1 MPLRGPTTQGA
12 ADETPPMNRRQI
24 LKLAAGAWLAGAGRR
39 AWAEEDPIPFGIAP
53 VFLTELTSL
62 LQDWRAYLEPRLGSP
77 VAFVQRDN
85 YREVT
90 DSLLSGRLL
99 FAWICGY
106 PYVAHRDRLD
116 LVAVPVYQGAP
127 LYRSYLIVG
136 ASDRSTHSLKD
147 LEGHIFAYADPDSNS
162 GFLVPRVELVRQGI
176 DPDRFFRRTFFS
188 GGHRNAIEAVSV
200 GLADGAHVDGYVW
213 DTMERFSPQL
223 TRQTRVVARSKSFAF
238 PPIVAAPAASKDLR
252 RRMREALIGMGSDPA
267 AAGLLERLNLDGFVA
282 GDPAAF
288 DEIAAMALTARGI
301 PRVP

>member
-1 MPLRGPTTQGA
+1 
-12 ADETPPMNRRQI
+12 MNRRLL
-24 LKLAAGAWLAGAGRR
+24 LKLAAGAWLAGPPGR
-39 AWAEEDPIPFGIAP
+39 AWAEDEPVPFGIAP
-53 VFLTELTSL
+53 VFLTEMTSL
-62 LQDWRAYLEPRLGSP
+62 LKDWRGYLNPRLGSP
-77 VAFVQRDN
+77 VVFVQRDN

-106 PYVAHRDRLD
+106 PYVAHRDRLA

-136 ASDRSTHSLKD
+136 ASDRSTHSLLD
-147 LEGHIFAYADPDSNS
+147 LKGRIFAYADPDSNS
-162 GFLVPRVELVRQGI
+162 GYLVPRVDLVRQGI

-213 DTMERFSPQL
+213 DTVERFSPEI
-223 TRQTRVVARSKSFAF
+223 TGRTRVVSRSKSYAF
-238 PPIVAAPAASKDLR
+238 PPIVAGPAVSEDLR
-252 RRMREALIGMGSDPA
+252 LRMREALTGMGSDPA
-267 AAGLLERLNLDGFVA
+267 AAGLLDRLNLDGFVP
-282 GDPAAF
+282 GEPSAF
-288 DEIAAMALTARGI
+288 EEIAAMAQTARGI